1 VERSISIE
9 ALPTPTGW
17 TCNVKIEEGG
27 KTITHHTVELTKDE
41 QERLAPQSNVED
53 LIRRS
58 FEFLLEREPPH
69 SIMRK
74 FGLRDIERYFPEYP
88 RVITNPC

>member
-1 VERSISIE
+1 VERSVSIE

-17 TCNVKIEEGG
+17 TCNVQIEEGG
-27 KTITHHTVELTKDE
+27 TTITHHTVEVTRAEL
-41 QERLAPQSNVED
+41 ERLAPQSDVED
-53 LIRRS
+53 LVRRS

-74 FGLRDIERYFPEYP
+74 FGLPDIERYFPDYP